1 MRVSWHFPLQRHLQN
16 SLFLELTYAQ
26 AQMDYLQ
33 GKLFIFERPQP
44 RHDHPHVHGSA
55 HTPVGVGGG
64 SREVG
69 KERVEETEEARE
81 GKEGKEKE
89 EEEGRRE
96 EEKREGP
103 LAGKRPIS
111 EELMRKAAW
120 LVCWQIVAQDE
131 KNDLWVPLCRLG
143 KEKSTL
149 SL

>member
-1 MRVSWHFPLQRHLQN
+1 M
-16 SLFLELTYAQ
+16 
-26 AQMDYLQ
+26 
-33 GKLFIFERPQP
+33 
-44 RHDHPHVHGSA
+44 
-55 HTPVGVGGG
+55 
-64 SREVG
+64 G